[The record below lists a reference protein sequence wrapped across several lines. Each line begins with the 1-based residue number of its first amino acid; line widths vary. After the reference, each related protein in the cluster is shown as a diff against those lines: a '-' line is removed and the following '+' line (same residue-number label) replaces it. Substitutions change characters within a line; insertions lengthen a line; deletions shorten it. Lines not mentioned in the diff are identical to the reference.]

1 MRKLV
6 FYISLFVLV
15 LIFMTCILG
24 PFATGMDPNLQAVE
38 IKNQPP
44 SITHVFGTD
53 ILGRDIFTR
62 VCIGGRH
69 SLLIAF
75 VCTIIT
81 TIIGGVYGGLAALID
96 KLDKP
101 LLFLLDVLVS
111 VPDILLI
118 LTLTL
123 FFAHKDILTI
133 CFIISLLG
141 WCKMAKLVR
150 DLLKPL
156 RNSGFVLQS
165 RLFHKNGLFIV
176 LFHLIPNIF
185 PLVLSRSLLSFSA
198 FMFYETFISY
208 LGIGF
213 QPPNASWG
221 TLISNAQTYFASYPY
236 QGFSYCTLLFL
247 TMLAINAIG
256 ESIGKGEV
264 GEVHEQHHKDET
276 LPQATEVHLNQS
288 HEETIIGDNNAILS
302 VRNLSVAYNGRL
314 ILHNVSFDIEYNEIL
329 GVIGESGGGK
339 STLAKAIAGTLSFFG
354 GELSPSSKMFFGG
367 QEIDLQ
373 AQNGPGIWGTHGIA
387 VIPQN
392 SMVAFDPTMRIGE
405 QLKECILLTGKH
417 TNAEALEIAKKSLE
431 EVGVDEPLL
440 RLRQYPHQLS
450 GGIAQRIM
458 IAMAIVLEPRLLV
471 CDESTSALDVI
482 NQNRIIDLIKKIAR
496 CRNIAVLFISHDMR
510 VIRQLATRIIKIH
523 NGELIDINRV
533 NVPSCIHCNGKKKM
547 SDISSR
553 ILLNVYGL
561 TAGYSRKQ
569 WILHD
574 ISFSLAAGET
584 LGILGESGSGKTTL
598 ILALLKCLGVTQ
610 LPIHIKDKHVI
621 QGIEALRVQY
631 ISQNPFSSL
640 DPLWRINR
648 SLLEAGIKERDF
660 DRCLNEV
667 GLDSSVLSS
676 FPGQLSIGQCQ
687 RIAIARAIACVP
699 QLLICDE
706 PTSSM
711 DIDNQKL
718 IINLLMD
725 LIAKNKLAS
734 IIISH
739 DPELILKKTHLK

>member
-1 MRKLV
+1 
-6 FYISLFVLV
+6 
-15 LIFMTCILG
+15 MTCILG
-24 PFATGMDPNLQAVE
+24 PFATGIDPNLQAIE

-62 VCIGGRH
+62 VCIGGRY

-123 FFAHKDILTI
+123 FFVHKDILTI

-156 RNSGFVLQS
+156 RNCGFVLQS
-165 RLFHKNGLFIV
+165 KLFHKNGLFIV

-256 ESIGKGEV
+256 ESIGKGEA
-264 GEVHEQHHKDET
+264 GIVHEQHHEDESP
-276 LPQATEVHLNQS
+276 PQASEVDLNQS
-288 HEETIIGDNNAILS
+288 NEETIIGDNNAILS

-314 ILHNVSFDIEYNEIL
+314 ILQDVSFDIGENEIL

-339 STLAKAIAGTLSFFG
+339 STLAKAIAGTSSFWG
-354 GELSPSSKMFFGG
+354 GEIVPTTKMFFCG
-367 QEIDLQ
+367 QRIDLQ
-373 AQNGPGIWGTHGIA
+373 AQKEQGVWGIHGIA

-392 SMVAFDPTMRIGE
+392 SMAAFDPTMRIGE

-417 TNAEALEIAKKSLE
+417 TNAEVLEIAKKCLE
-431 EVGVDEPLL
+431 EVGVDKPLL
-440 RLRQYPHQLS
+440 RMRQYPHQLS
-450 GGIAQRIM
+450 GGIA
-458 IAMAIVLEPRLLV
+458 
-471 CDESTSALDVI
+471 
-482 NQNRIIDLIKKIAR
+482 
-496 CRNIAVLFISHDMR
+496 
-510 VIRQLATRIIKIH
+510 
-523 NGELIDINRV
+523 
-533 NVPSCIHCNGKKKM
+533 
-547 SDISSR
+547 
-553 ILLNVYGL
+553 
-561 TAGYSRKQ
+561 
-569 WILHD
+569 
-574 ISFSLAAGET
+574 
-584 LGILGESGSGKTTL
+584 
-598 ILALLKCLGVTQ
+598 
-610 LPIHIKDKHVI
+610 
-621 QGIEALRVQY
+621 
-631 ISQNPFSSL
+631 
-640 DPLWRINR
+640 
-648 SLLEAGIKERDF
+648 
-660 DRCLNEV
+660 
-667 GLDSSVLSS
+667 
-676 FPGQLSIGQCQ
+676 
-687 RIAIARAIACVP
+687 
-699 QLLICDE
+699 
-706 PTSSM
+706 
-711 DIDNQKL
+711 
-718 IINLLMD
+718 
-725 LIAKNKLAS
+725 
-734 IIISH
+734 
-739 DPELILKKTHLK
+739 